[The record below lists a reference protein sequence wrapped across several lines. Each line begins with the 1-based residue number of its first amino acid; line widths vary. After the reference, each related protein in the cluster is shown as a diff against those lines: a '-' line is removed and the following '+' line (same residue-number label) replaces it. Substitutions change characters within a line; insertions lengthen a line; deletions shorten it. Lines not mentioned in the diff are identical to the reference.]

1 MQRQCRAAGSTVLQ
15 VLRLEA
21 RAGGQ
26 AASGA
31 GPPPRRATLPPPPH
45 PLSLPQA
52 GVERIGAEDAQEGGN
67 LLEVPEGV
75 LHVLVGEGALEV
87 DVEEDR
93 EPALRAEQG
102 VLPAR
107 RERPRPPPPPPPPCP
122 PPPRGRL
129 SILVRSISRSAKAE
143 RALKSSPG
151 PSRSP
156 NTTEVFRRSAPPPA
170 PAPPGAPPSGVGGW
184 GSRARWMKRVKLS
197 LLSWMSSARTS
208 RP

>member
-21 RAGGQ
+21 PARAGGQ

-31 GPPPRRATLPPPPH
+31 GPGPRRATLPPPPH

-107 RERPRPPPPPPPPCP
+107 RERPRPPLLPALP